1 MKGMTILAVVALLGL
16 TGCDLLGF
24 GQGGKADDNQSAAA
38 NTSNASASADG
49 KPTGG
54 AGAPSDAGVTTSRSL
69 AGLSGGDAGGKDPT
83 AVPASSGATFDRAA
97 LIGDWADDEAC
108 KSLIS
113 LGPDGT
119 FRAADG
125 GQGTWRLAGDVLT
138 LEGPGGAYVVRIQ
151 SLDGGILTVV
161 NPNGSLGR
169 SRRC

>member
-1 MKGMTILAVVALLGL
+1 MKGMTILAMVALLGL
-16 TGCDLLGF
+16 TGCDLLGL
-24 GQGGKADDNQSAAA
+24 GQGAKPDDNQSAAA
-38 NTSNASASADG
+38 NASNASADG
-49 KPTGG
+49 KPTAG
-54 AGAPSDAGVTTSRSL
+54 AGAPGDAGVTTSRSL
-69 AGLSGGDAGGKDPT
+69 AGLSGGDSGGKDPT
-83 AVPASSGATFDRAA
+83 AVPVSSGATFDRAA

-119 FRAADG
+119 FRSADG

-138 LEGPGGAYVVRIQ
+138 LEGPGGRYVVRIQ
-151 SLDGGILTVV
+151 SLDGSVLTVV